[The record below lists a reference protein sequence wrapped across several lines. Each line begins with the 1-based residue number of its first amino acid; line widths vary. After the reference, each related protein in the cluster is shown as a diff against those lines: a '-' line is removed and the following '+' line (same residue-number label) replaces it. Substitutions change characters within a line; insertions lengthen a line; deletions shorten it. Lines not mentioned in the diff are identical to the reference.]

1 MSHKVSYKVKENSIY
16 TRIQGILQELGIL
29 LEGCLTVKNQWGL
42 LTGDDGRSNTVSVQ
56 QNQPKN
62 QQSWGIEFGSAN
74 CTSST
79 SAPYPELVI
88 AATICSGVVCSGSYQ
103 TNPSVKLI
111 FDAVTPSRPERDD
124 FTIAT
129 QPPQVSPL
137 RLNLISSCDGA
148 SSCDKTGV
156 VSIRAIPRIN
166 PIFRMLSPS

>member
-1 MSHKVSYKVKENSIY
+1 MSDCE
-16 TRIQGILQELGIL
+16 ELVGTI
-29 LEGCLTVKNQWGL
+29 TA
-42 LTGDDGRSNTVSVQ
+42 DDGRSNTVSVQ

-62 QQSWGIEFGSAN
+62 QQSCGIEFGSAE
-74 CTSST
+74 CTSNA

-137 RLNLISSCDGA
+137 RLNLICSCDGA

-156 VSIRAIPRIN
+156 VSSRAIPRIN